1 MFLCHLKICA
11 FRITHKMHN
20 ASFVFVVHWKIKKDK
35 MISHALHELIRN
47 ALKVDIKRLFS
58 LMYIYYSLYPVF
70 FICKK

>member
-1 MFLCHLKICA
+1 
-11 FRITHKMHN
+11 
-20 ASFVFVVHWKIKKDK
+20 